1 MIVLM
6 YTSYA
11 YIANIEGGDEPEPL
25 SAGRR
30 APGPRK
36 SRERERLT
44 DATDGVAG
52 NEPQIRRGKI
62 CK

>member
-1 MIVLM
+1 MIAAM

-11 YIANIEGGDEPEPL
+11 YIANIGAGDDPEPL

-30 APGPRK
+30 AAGPRK

-52 NEPQIRRGKI
+52 NEP
-62 CK
+62 